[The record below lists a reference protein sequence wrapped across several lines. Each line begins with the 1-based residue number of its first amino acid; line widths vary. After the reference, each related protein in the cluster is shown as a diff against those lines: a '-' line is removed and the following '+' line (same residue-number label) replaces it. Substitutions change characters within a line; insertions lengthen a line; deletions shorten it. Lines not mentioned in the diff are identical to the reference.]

1 MKIKYLKR
9 IYEAIALLFMLVC
22 VGQILWGAPN
32 YDAQL
37 SELKTA
43 MNQSWQLENQKVAK
57 DMANLKK
64 SVRINGN
71 SREGLDR
78 LKRSQILG
86 KKTAE
91 INGILNQAHRLLPQ
105 YSADLKTV
113 QTTVNN
119 YIKWLYTEFKD
130 LELTPLD
137 PAQNLVKHLVQNH
150 TSTVATQ
157 ALISEY
163 KLYIQRLQAM
173 VLRQLGAEDIF
184 ISGCCGGTCR
194 YIEAIPKVNK
204 VQVGDD
210 YQADMYYGAN
220 PTFTRVSCFLN
231 NQALLAYDGYSKIT
245 FQPKKTGKQ
254 QLEVK
259 VKYYDLLQDKKNTH
273 VHKIHYEVK

>member
-1 MKIKYLKR
+1 
-9 IYEAIALLFMLVC
+9 
-22 VGQILWGAPN
+22 
-32 YDAQL
+32 
-37 SELKTA
+37 
-43 MNQSWQLENQKVAK
+43 
-57 DMANLKK
+57 
-64 SVRINGN
+64 
-71 SREGLDR
+71 
-78 LKRSQILG
+78 
-86 KKTAE
+86 
-91 INGILNQAHRLLPQ
+91 
-105 YSADLKTV
+105 
-113 QTTVNN
+113 
-119 YIKWLYTEFKD
+119 
-130 LELTPLD
+130 
-137 PAQNLVKHLVQNH
+137 
-150 TSTVATQ
+150 
-157 ALISEY
+157 
-163 KLYIQRLQAM
+163 M